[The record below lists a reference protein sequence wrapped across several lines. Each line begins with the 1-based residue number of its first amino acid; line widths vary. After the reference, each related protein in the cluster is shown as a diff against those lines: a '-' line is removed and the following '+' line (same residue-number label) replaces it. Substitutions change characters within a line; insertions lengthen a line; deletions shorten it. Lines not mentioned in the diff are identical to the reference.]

1 MHNEQIYTPSK
12 VVNFMLD
19 NVGFNNKCGI
29 DGKHII
35 DNSCGN
41 GNFLAEIV
49 KRIFQFIPNIDR
61 EYLETY
67 VHGIEIDEQ
76 AYNEADRKSVV

>member
-12 VVNFMLD
+12 VVNFILD
-19 NVGFNNKCGI
+19 NVGFNNRYGI

-41 GNFLAEIV
+41 GNFLVEIV
-49 KRIFQFIPNIDR
+49 KRIIIK
-61 EYLETY
+61 
-67 VHGIEIDEQ
+67 I
-76 AYNEADRKSVV
+76 SS

>member
-19 NVGFNNKCGI
+19 NVGFNNKCSI
-29 DGKHII
+29 EGKHII

-41 GNFLAEIV
+41 GNLSVNLNTLFIHMMIV
-49 KRIFQFIPNIDR
+49 ESPYHMII
-61 EYLETY
+61 Y
-67 VHGIEIDEQ
+67 
-76 AYNEADRKSVV
+76 AYTLGVY